1 MRRIIFT
8 LSFLIVF
15 IGSVYSVDEYRIGE
29 TIKIYDEYLEE
40 IQSRITYYPAAFYHF
55 ENAIFLYFNKLL
67 TYTLIF
73 DKDLRVRFSGI
84 LDKCIEWTA
93 VAKKN
98 DVHELS
104 RMIEER
110 VGIFCVFPTVSNYP
124 DVLIIDYIFSIQKIK
139 GKEEIMLVMNYKT
152 VDQINNGRPGGYIAI
167 KQNDFNRLKEIFSDN
182 YLANYDKK
190 AEEQAKI
197 ENLFH

>member
-1 MRRIIFT
+1 MRRIVFT
-8 LSFLIVF
+8 LSFFVVF
-15 IGSVYSVDEYRIGE
+15 ISSVYSVDEYRIGE

-55 ENAIFLYFNKLL
+55 ENAILLYFNKLL
-67 TYTLIF
+67 TYTLVF
-73 DKDLRVRFSGI
+73 DKNLRAKFSGI

-93 VAKKN
+93 IAEKN

-110 VGIFCVFPTVSNYP
+110 VGIYCVFPALSNYP
-124 DVLIIDYIFSIQKIK
+124 DILLIDYIFSIQKIK

-152 VDQINNGRPGGYIAI
+152 IDQVNNGRPGGYIAI